1 MVTDFQDTFLS
12 QSFSAECPY
21 VLNRDTSTMGNSLSQ
36 GQALIVMKGYING
49 NMHVQ
54 QDLA

>member
-12 QSFSAECPY
+12 QSFSAEFPY

-36 GQALIVMKGYING
+36 GQALIVLKGYING

>member
-1 MVTDFQDTFLS
+1 
-12 QSFSAECPY
+12 
-21 VLNRDTSTMGNSLSQ
+21 MGNSLSQ